1 MKLEFNRE
9 QLLELM
15 RDFYTLSGI
24 RIVLFDDEYHEL
36 LSYPEKPCRF
46 CQMMKDNEVTQKL
59 CNASDAQSFR
69 QAEREKKLIIYHCH
83 AGLIEATIPLEDN
96 HVTIGY
102 LMFGQISNHRTAQE
116 LHTALQAH
124 LTKYSILPP
133 SDIWEGI
140 PIKSH
145 QQIQA
150 AAKIM
155 EACTHYALLSQAVGL
170 KRLAFSRQL
179 HAYLLAHLHE
189 PLNSQKIAEGLQ
201 ISRSKLYEQCS
212 QFLGMGIGE
221 YLKKLRIEQA
231 QTLLRNTGLSM
242 AQVAEQVG
250 FSDYNYFCRV
260 FKKETG
266 MSTRQIRKQP
276 REK

>member
-1 MKLEFNRE
+1 MKLDFNRK
-9 QLLELM
+9 QLIELM

-36 LSYPEKPCRF
+36 LAYPEKPCRF
-46 CQMMKDNEVTQKL
+46 CQIMKDNEVTRKL

-69 QAEREKKLIIYHCH
+69 QAESEKKLMLYHFH

-102 LMFGQISNHRTAQE
+102 LMFGQTSNHRTVPE
-116 LHTALQAH
+116 LHTALREY
-124 LTKYSILPP
+124 LDKYSIIPP
-133 SDIWEGI
+133 PDIWEGI

-170 KRLAFSRQL
+170 KRQEFSKRL
-179 HAYLLAHLHE
+179 RAYLIAHLHE
-189 PLNSQKIAEGLQ
+189 PLNSQKIAKDLQ
-201 ISRSKLYEQCS
+201 ISRSRLYAQCS

-221 YLKKLRIEQA
+221 YLKKLRIE
-231 QTLLRNTGLSM
+231 
-242 AQVAEQVG
+242 
-250 FSDYNYFCRV
+250 
-260 FKKETG
+260 
-266 MSTRQIRKQP
+266 
-276 REK
+276 

>member
-24 RIVLFDDEYHEL
+24 RIVLFDDDYHEL
-36 LSYPEKPCRF
+36 LSYPDKPCCF
-46 CQMMKDNEVTQKL
+46 CQMMKDNQVTQRL

-102 LMFGQISNHRTAQE
+102 LMFGQISNHQSAQE
-116 LHTALQAH
+116 LQGALQAY
-124 LTKYSILPP
+124 LEQYSIDPTP
-133 SDIWEGI
+133 GIWDGI

-145 QQIQA
+145 VQIQA

-170 KRLAFSRQL
+170 KRLEFSRQL

-189 PLNSQKIAEGLQ
+189 PLNSQKIAQDLQ
-201 ISRSKLYEQCS
+201 ISRSKLYEQCQ
-212 QFLGMGIGE
+212 QFLGMGVGE
-221 YLKKLRIEQA
+221 YLKKLRMEQA
-231 QTLLRNTGLSM
+231 QALLRNTALST

-266 MSTRQIRKQP
+266 LSTRQIRKQRP
-276 REK
+276 K

>member
-1 MKLEFNRE
+1 MKMEFNRG

-15 RDFYTLSGI
+15 RDFYTLSGM

-46 CQMMKDNEVTQKL
+46 CRMMKDNEVTRAL
-59 CNASDAQSFR
+59 CNASDARSFR

-102 LMFGQISNHRTAQE
+102 LMFGQTSNHRSVQE
-116 LHTALQAH
+116 LHGALREY
-124 LTKYSILPP
+124 LNRYSIAPAP
-133 SDIWEGI
+133 DVWDGI

-145 QQIQA
+145 AQIHA

-155 EACTHYALLSQAVGL
+155 EVCTHYALLRQAVGL
-170 KRLAFSRQL
+170 KRQEFSGQL
-179 HAYLLAHLHE
+179 RAYLLAHLHE
-189 PLNSQKIAEGLQ
+189 PLSSQKIAKDLQ
-201 ISRSKLYEQCS
+201 ISRSRLYAQCS

-221 YLKKLRIEQA
+221 YLKKLRMEQA
-231 QTLLRNTGLSM
+231 QILLRDTELPM

-260 FKKETG
+260 FRKETG
-266 MSTRQIRKQP
+266 LSTRQVRK
-276 REK
+276 RRDK

>member
-15 RDFYTLSGI
+15 QDFYTLSGI
-24 RIVLFDDEYHEL
+24 RIVLFDDDYHEL
-36 LSYPEKPCRF
+36 LSYPDKPCRF
-46 CQMMKDNEVTQKL
+46 CQMMKGNEVTQRL

-102 LMFGQISNHRTAQE
+102 LMFGQISNHHSVQE
-116 LHTALQAH
+116 LKNTLQAY
-124 LTKYSILPP
+124 LDRYSIVP
-133 SDIWEGI
+133 SPNIWDGI

-145 QQIQA
+145 AQIQA

-170 KRLAFSRQL
+170 KRLEFSRQL

-189 PLNSQKIAEGLQ
+189 PLNSQKIAQDLQ
-201 ISRSKLYEQCS
+201 ISRSKLYEQCQ
-212 QFLGMGIGE
+212 QFLGMGVGE
-221 YLKKLRIEQA
+221 YLKKLRMEQA
-231 QTLLRNTGLSM
+231 QTLLRNTSLSM

-266 MSTRQIRKQP
+266 LSTRQVRKQQGA
-276 REK
+276 K